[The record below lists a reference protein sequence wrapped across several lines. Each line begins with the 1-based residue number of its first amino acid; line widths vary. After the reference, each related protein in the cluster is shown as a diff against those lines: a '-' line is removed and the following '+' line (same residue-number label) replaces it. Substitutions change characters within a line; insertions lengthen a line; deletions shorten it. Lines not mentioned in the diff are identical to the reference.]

1 MQALK
6 AEVLSLYISGASIF
20 KTKEISVVWVGGGGD
35 LGEEESGGGP
45 ESIRALLELSIPLE
59 FGLV

>member
-1 MQALK
+1 M
-6 AEVLSLYISGASIF
+6 LSLYISGASIF